1 MKNMKKIH
9 VMLAYKGLIL
19 GWVFL
24 FTNVLLAQ
32 GVDLSKKYEWNYAVE
47 DDATVSLINYDCDI
61 TIETSSSEEVRF
73 EIEIDAESDKQE
85 DINILNSYLEN
96 LSYSSRSDL
105 VKLETSFWEKQNSN
119 TSFGKSVIKMKLKNG
134 KSIRLS
140 EFKIK
145 ANLYMPATAQL
156 ELNSKYSKIQLENVQ
171 NLKLNSYDDDI
182 IGENVEQEVNIK
194 AKYSDMEFG
203 EFGSTE
209 LDLYECNFTAEK
221 TKNLEIK
228 SKYSDVKINY
238 TGSIDIVG
246 YEDKMTFQSTGNIT
260 INTKYSD
267 LKSNTSGNLIMNIYD
282 SDIEIEEIGNL
293 TIKESKYSEY
303 KFKNAG
309 VVNIS
314 TAYDDYY
321 YIDDLVSLETTN
333 SKYSEYIF
341 KNLKS
346 SFEILEGYDDKVRIY
361 RTSTSFTHLDIN
373 SKYGSIILNIDED
386 LPLRIDW
393 KTKYGK
399 IDFNE
404 SKFTTKIK
412 ISENSE
418 FEYRGVKGGPESEH
432 MPFVKVR
439 GYDIKM
445 NLNE

>member
-1 MKNMKKIH
+1 MKKTH
-9 VMLAYKGLIL
+9 MMLAYKGLIL
-19 GWVFL
+19 GWIFL

-32 GVDLSKKYEWNYAVE
+32 DVDFSKKYEWNYTVE
-47 DDATVSLINYDCDI
+47 DNATVSLINYDCDI
-61 TIETSSSEEVRF
+61 TIETSSSKEVRF
-73 EIEIDAESDKQE
+73 EIEIDAESNKQE
-85 DINILNSYLEN
+85 DINILNNYLEN
-96 LSYSSRSDL
+96 LSFSSRSDL
-105 VKLETSFWEKQNSN
+105 VKLETTFWEKQNSII
-119 TSFGKSVIKMKLKNG
+119 SLGKSVIKMKLKNG

-145 ANLYMPATAQL
+145 ANLYIPATAQL
-156 ELNSKYSKIQLENVQ
+156 ELNSKYSKIQLENIQ

-182 IGENVEQEVNIK
+182 FGKNVERKVKIK
-194 AKYSDMEFG
+194 AKYSDMEFR
-203 EFGSTE
+203 EFGPTE
-209 LDLYECNFTAEK
+209 MDVYECNFTAER

-228 SKYSDVKINY
+228 SKYSDIKIKY
-238 TGSIDIVG
+238 TGIIDIEG
-246 YEDKMTFQSTGNIT
+246 YEDKMIFQSTGNIT
-260 INTKYSD
+260 INSKYSD
-267 LKSNTSGNLIMNIYD
+267 LKSNTSGNLKMNIYD
-282 SDIEIEEIGNL
+282 SDIDIEEIGDL
-293 TIKESKYSEY
+293 TIRESKYSEY
-303 KFKNAG
+303 NFKNAG

-314 TAYDDYY
+314 TAYDDNYN
-321 YIDDLVSLETTN
+321 IDHLVSLETTN

-361 RTSTSFTHLDIN
+361 HTSSSFTHLDIN
-373 SKYGSIILNIDED
+373 SKYGSIILNYDEN
-386 LPLRIDW
+386 LPMRIDW

-404 SKFTTKIK
+404 SKFTTKIN

-418 FEYRGVKGGPESEH
+418 FEYRGVRGPESEH